1 MMRLQRARPW
11 VWPWVWYLSASLAL
25 AGAVAGRE
33 AMSDTDASKVFTDHR
48 VAGLVAAAAAG
59 DANRAQALI
68 AAGADPNAEGDRG
81 VTPLEWALLHKD
93 LRGMDVLLRAGA
105 DPGRPGVG
113 GATALHLAAMAEDP
127 AYLKALL
134 DHGADP
140 NAPHGVTQAP
150 PLDAA
155 LMNPRSDAFELLLAH
170 HADPN
175 RADRMGNTPLHV
187 AAKVHKTPCVLR
199 LLEAGAD
206 PSRRNQQ
213 GASFQTYFNILP
225 AGGLNPTARAEH
237 EQVHRWLREHGV
249 AVEQGVQ

>member
-1 MMRLQRARPW
+1 
-11 VWPWVWYLSASLAL
+11 
-25 AGAVAGRE
+25 
-33 AMSDTDASKVFTDHR
+33 MSDTDASKVFTDQR
-48 VAGLVAAAAAG
+48 VVSLVDAAAAG
-59 DANRAQALI
+59 DANRAHALI

-81 VTPLEWALLHKD
+81 VTPLEWALLHQD
-93 LRGMDVLLRAGA
+93 LRGMEVLLRAGA
-105 DPGRPGVG
+105 DPTRPGVG

-127 AYLKALL
+127 AYLKLLL
-134 DHGADP
+134 DRGADP

-155 LMNPRSDAFELLLAH
+155 LMNPRNEAFELLLAH

-187 AAKVHKTPCVLR
+187 AAKVHKTHCVLR
-199 LLEAGAD
+199 LLGAGAD
-206 PSRRNQQ
+206 AGRRNQQ